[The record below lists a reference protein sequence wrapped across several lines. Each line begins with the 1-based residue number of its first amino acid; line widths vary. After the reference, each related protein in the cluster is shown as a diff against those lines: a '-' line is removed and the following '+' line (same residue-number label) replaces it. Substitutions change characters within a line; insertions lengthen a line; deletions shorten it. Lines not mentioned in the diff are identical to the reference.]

1 MISRRAER
9 RKAADERIPSAAEFN
24 VTGLALL
31 IAVALFARDNSA
43 VWRSLWTEKET
54 VMNSRK
60 T

>member
-54 VMNSRK
+54 VMN
-60 T
+60 

>member
-43 VWRSLWTEKET
+43 VCGHSGQSKRRL
-54 VMNSRK
+54 
-60 T
+60 